1 MRSAEETV
9 DNDSPTAPRSP
20 APDNRRPVVPPSA
33 RPIAPADTLRPV
45 AAAAGGSWP
54 LRQLAGIGRRE
65 LGLREA
71 SLVLMCSYFA
81 SAVLGAVR
89 QFLLNRQFGA
99 DETAGAYYAAA
110 RLPEILFTLVAGGAL
125 SSAFIPVL
133 IGTRRTDGEAAA
145 QRLTSLVLTSLVLVL
160 AVAAVLGEIVAPW
173 AVSDLLVPGYSDDGQ
188 ATATAVTRIMLLQPV
203 VLGVGSVI
211 TALLNSRNRFLL
223 PALAFTSHNI
233 GVIAGIGA
241 AMVWPSIGIYGP
253 AWGTVAGSVIQ
264 VGLMLPGLRGDRV
277 RYRPSFA
284 FRDPRLREVAR
295 LLIPNGLGLAIG
307 FGGAV
312 IEASFASRI
321 DNEAA
326 LPALH
331 NAWLL
336 VGLPVTL
343 TGTAVGQAVF
353 PRLATHAAALDLH
366 RLRATLRRAILAAVA
381 LVLPALA
388 ILVAFG
394 DPLIDLLFEHGK
406 FDADAGDLT
415 YTALLGYVVAIPAYA
430 ATEIASRAL
439 LALRD
444 ARTPFLANLGQLGL
458 RFVLT
463 AAFIG
468 PLGLIGIPLAAA
480 AAGAIET
487 AVLLVI
493 IWRRLHP
500 GGLRI
505 S

>member
-1 MRSAEETV
+1 M
-9 DNDSPTAPRSP
+9 
-20 APDNRRPVVPPSA
+20 
-33 RPIAPADTLRPV
+33 
-45 AAAAGGSWP
+45 
-54 LRQLAGIGRRE
+54 
-65 LGLREA
+65 
-71 SLVLMCSYFA
+71 
-81 SAVLGAVR
+81 
-89 QFLLNRQFGA
+89 
-99 DETAGAYYAAA
+99 
-110 RLPEILFTLVAGGAL
+110 
-125 SSAFIPVL
+125 
-133 IGTRRTDGEAAA
+133 
-145 QRLTSLVLTSLVLVL
+145 
-160 AVAAVLGEIVAPW
+160 
-173 AVSDLLVPGYSDDGQ
+173 PGYSDNGQ
-188 ATATAVTRIMLLQPV
+188 ATATTVTRIMLLQPV

-241 AMVWPSIGIYGP
+241 AMAWPSIGIYGP
-253 AWGTVAGSVIQ
+253 AWGAVAGSMIQ

-277 RYRPSFA
+277 RYRPSLSY
-284 FRDPRLREVAR
+284 RDPRLREVAR
-295 LLIPNGLGLAIG
+295 LLVPNGLGLAIG

-312 IEASFASRI
+312 IESSFASRL
-321 DNEAA
+321 DDEAA

-353 PRLATHAAALDLH
+353 PRLATHAATLDLP
-366 RLRATLRRAILAAVA
+366 RLRATLRRAIVSAVA
-381 LVLPALA
+381 LVLPAIL

-394 DPLIDLLFEHGK
+394 VPLIDVLFEHGK
-406 FDADAGDLT
+406 FDADDGDLT
-415 YTALLGYVVAIPAYA
+415 YTALLGYVVAIPAFA

-458 RFVLT
+458 RFGLT

-480 AAGAIET
+480 AAGAVET
-487 AVLLVI
+487 AVLLAIV
-493 IWRRLHP
+493 WRRLRP
-500 GGLRI
+500 GQPEEFLRI
-505 S
+505 HPRWSERLQGSTHAGVRLGCPIWYQCVRTRTFYRIAHLTNAASAGSMETDAIARPAPGRSDSTAPEPRDRPWNRAGLLPSIARTPLMPITALGAPGARFRSEHGVDRRLHRGQPGPPPPVEASERCSG

>member
-1 MRSAEETV
+1 
-9 DNDSPTAPRSP
+9 
-20 APDNRRPVVPPSA
+20 
-33 RPIAPADTLRPV
+33 
-45 AAAAGGSWP
+45 
-54 LRQLAGIGRRE
+54 
-65 LGLREA
+65 
-71 SLVLMCSYFA
+71 
-81 SAVLGAVR
+81 
-89 QFLLNRQFGA
+89 
-99 DETAGAYYAAA
+99 
-110 RLPEILFTLVAGGAL
+110 
-125 SSAFIPVL
+125 
-133 IGTRRTDGEAAA
+133 
-145 QRLTSLVLTSLVLVL
+145 
-160 AVAAVLGEIVAPW
+160 
-173 AVSDLLVPGYSDDGQ
+173 VSGLLVPGYSDDGQ

-241 AMVWPSIGIYGP
+241 AMAWPQVGIYGP
-253 AWGTVAGSVIQ
+253 AWGAVAGSLLQ
-264 VGLMLPGLRGDRV
+264 VGFMLPGLRGDRI

-284 FRDPRLREVAR
+284 VRDPRLREVAR

-307 FGGAV
+307 FGGAI
-312 IEASFASRI
+312 IESSFASRL
-321 DNEAA
+321 DDEAA

-353 PRLATHAAALDLH
+353 PRLATHAATLDLH
-366 RLRATLRRAILAAVA
+366 RLRATLRRAIVAAVA
-381 LVLPALA
+381 LVLPALV

-394 DPLIDLLFEHGK
+394 VPLIDILFEHGK

-430 ATEIASRAL
+430 TTEIASRAL

-444 ARTPFLANLGQLGL
+444 ARTPFLANFGQLGL
-458 RFVLT
+458 RFLLT

-480 AAGAIET
+480 AAAAIET

-493 IWRRLHP
+493 LWRRLHP
-500 GGLRI
+500 ANLKA

>member
-1 MRSAEETV
+1 MRVVEE
-9 DNDSPTAPRSP
+9 
-20 APDNRRPVVPPSA
+20 
-33 RPIAPADTLRPV
+33 
-45 AAAAGGSWP
+45 AAADHEGTAVPRGSEAVSREPSTPIPQTHPRRGRLSQVAGF
-54 LRQLAGIGRRE
+54 GRRE

-110 RLPEILFTLVAGGAL
+110 RMPEILFTLVAGGAL

-133 IGTRRTDGEAAA
+133 IGTRQADGEEAA

-160 AVAAVLGEIVAPW
+160 SVAALLGQIVAPW
-173 AVSDLLVPGYSDDGQ
+173 AVSGLLVPGYSDAGQ
-188 ATATAVTRIMLLQPV
+188 ATATTVTRILLLQPV

-241 AMVWPSIGIYGP
+241 AMAWPQIGIYGP
-253 AWGTVAGSVIQ
+253 AWGAVAGSVLQ

-277 RYRPSFA
+277 RYRPLFA
-284 FRDPRLREVAR
+284 FRDPGLREVTR
-295 LLIPNGLGLAIG
+295 LLVPNGLGLAIG

-312 IEASFASRI
+312 IESSFASRL
-321 DNEAA
+321 DDEAA

-353 PRLATHAAALDLH
+353 PRLATHAAALDLP
-366 RLRATLRRAILAAVA
+366 RLRATLRRAIGWSVA
-381 LVLPALA
+381 LVLPAIV
-388 ILVAFG
+388 ILVGFG
-394 DPLIDLLFEHGK
+394 EPLIEFLFVHGK
-406 FDADAGDLT
+406 FDADAGALT
-415 YTALLGYVVAIPAYA
+415 YTALLGYVIGIPAYA

-444 ARTPFLANLGQLGL
+444 ARTPFFVNLCQLGL
-458 RFVLT
+458 RLVLT

-493 IWRRLHP
+493 VWRRLHP
-500 GGLRI
+500 GNLKI

>member
-1 MRSAEETV
+1 MRGSDDKAE
-9 DNDSPTAPRSP
+9 PRAMS
-20 APDNRRPVVPPSA
+20 PPS
-33 RPIAPADTLRPV
+33 PSGADQPTPSLPPHGSSQPDRV
-45 AAAAGGSWP
+45 RIGRFVRMAG
-54 LRQLAGIGRRE
+54 LGRRE
-65 LGLREA
+65 FGVREA
-71 SLVLMCSYFA
+71 SLVLMASFFT

-89 QFLLNRQFGA
+89 QALLNRQFGA

-133 IGTRRTDGEAAA
+133 IGTRRADGEAAA
-145 QRLTSLVLTSLVLVL
+145 QRLTGLVLTALVLVL
-160 AVAAVLGEIVAPW
+160 TLAACLGELLAPW
-173 AVSDLLVPGYSDDGQ
+173 AVSGLLVPGYSDDGQ

-203 VLGVGSVI
+203 ILGVGSVV

-241 AMVWPSIGIYGP
+241 AMIWPSIGIYGP
-253 AWGTVAGSVIQ
+253 AWGAVAGSMLQ
-264 VGLMLPGLRGDRV
+264 VGLMLPGLRGDGF
-277 RYRPSFA
+277 RYRPSFG
-284 FRDPRLREVAR
+284 FSDSRLREVAR
-295 LLIPNGLGLAIG
+295 LLLPNGLGLAVG

-312 IEASFASRI
+312 VESSFASRL

-343 TGTAVGQAVF
+343 TGTAVGQAIF
-353 PRLATHAAALDLH
+353 PRLATHAASLDLP
-366 RLRATLRRAILAAVA
+366 RLRATLLRAFGAALALAAPAVVV
-381 LVLPALA
+381 LVG
-388 ILVAFG
+388 FG
-394 DPLIDLLFEHGK
+394 VPVIDVLFEHGR

-415 YTALLGYVVAIPAYA
+415 YTALLGYVIGIPAYV
-430 ATEIASRAL
+430 ATELASRGL

-458 RFVLT
+458 RIGLT

-480 AAGAIET
+480 AAAAVET
-487 AVLLVI
+487 AVLLVFL
-493 IWRRLHP
+493 WRRVR
-500 GGLRI
+500 G
-505 S
+505 